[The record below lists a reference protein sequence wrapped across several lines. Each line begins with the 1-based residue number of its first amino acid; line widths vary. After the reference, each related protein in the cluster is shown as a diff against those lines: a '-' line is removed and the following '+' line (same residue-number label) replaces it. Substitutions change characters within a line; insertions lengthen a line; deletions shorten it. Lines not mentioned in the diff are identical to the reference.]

1 MGSPLTTPGLN
12 TTAQYLTKFM
22 PFNAEDIPCTAP
34 TKTAMGES
42 LDELRASIVS
52 AQKEL
57 QEAEALVKTKRM
69 RIEVLQKQLQN
80 QLKASVGGLK
90 EPKPNEPV
98 VSKPAA
104 PIYEEARRALVRR
117 RSSEEGVLQEL
128 ESSKEAAQRWR
139 VLGLKVKFGLSA
151 NLMAVKKRNL
161 NDLNSFIDKETE
173 EACKEDQ
180 LDLEGRC
187 MRKTKD
193 KRHFRRGGI
202 MVGST
207 QGRDGF

>member
-69 RIEVLQKQLQN
+69 RIEVFQKQLQN

-104 PIYEEARRALVRR
+104 PIDEEARRALVRR
-117 RSSEEGVLQEL
+117 
-128 ESSKEAAQRWR
+128 RWR

-151 NLMAVKKRNL
+151 NLMAVKKRNM

>member
-42 LDELRASIVS
+42 LEELRASIVS

-104 PIYEEARRALVRR
+104 PIDEEARRALVRR
-117 RSSEEGVLQEL
+117 
-128 ESSKEAAQRWR
+128 RWR

-161 NDLNSFIDKETE
+161 NDLNSFIDRETE
-173 EACKEDQ
+173 EASKEDQ

-187 MRKTKD
+187 ARKKLD
-193 KRHFRRGGI
+193 KRHFRRGGVC
-202 MVGST
+202 VGST
-207 QGRDGF
+207 QGRDAF

>member
-12 TTAQYLTKFM
+12 TTAQYLTKA
-22 PFNAEDIPCTAP
+22 N
-34 TKTAMGES
+34 
-42 LDELRASIVS
+42 IVS

-104 PIYEEARRALVRR
+104 PIDEEARRALVRR
-117 RSSEEGVLQEL
+117 
-128 ESSKEAAQRWR
+128 RWR

-151 NLMAVKKRNL
+151 NLMAVKKRNM

-187 MRKTKD
+187 MRKKLD

-202 MVGST
+202 RVGCT
-207 QGRDGF
+207 QGRDAF

>member
-42 LDELRASIVS
+42 LEELRASIVS

-104 PIYEEARRALVRR
+104 PIDEEARRALVRR
-117 RSSEEGVLQEL
+117 
-128 ESSKEAAQRWR
+128 RWR

-180 LDLEGRC
+180 LDLEGR
-187 MRKTKD
+187 
-193 KRHFRRGGI
+193 HHGGLHSGQRWI
-202 MVGST
+202 LNMFNIKAFTYST
-207 QGRDGF
+207 FSPS